1 MELVYKASGA
11 YMKYS
16 GYREDV
22 PGPWHDSDS
31 GSQAAPETAGRRVA
45 DHLPP
50 SNQTEQRSGT
60 ASQEKAMAASSPG
73 TEYWL
78 P

>member
-1 MELVYKASGA
+1 
-11 YMKYS
+11 MKYS
-16 GYREDV
+16 GHREDV
-22 PGPWHDSDS
+22 PGQWRDSEL
-31 GSQAAPETAGRRVA
+31 GTQAAPETAGRPAA

-50 SNQTEQRSGT
+50 SNPPDELSG
-60 ASQEKAMAASSPG
+60 ASQVKAMAASSPG

>member
-1 MELVYKASGA
+1 
-11 YMKYS
+11 MKYS

-22 PGPWHDSDS
+22 PGPWRDSDS
-31 GSQAAPETAGRRVA
+31 GSQAAPETAGRRAA
-45 DHLPP
+45 DHQPP
-50 SNQTEQRSGT
+50 SNPPDEPSG
-60 ASQEKAMAASSPG
+60 ASQAKAMAASCPG